1 MQRIMIVDD
10 HEIVR
15 IGLRTLIGRRDD
27 FSVVA
32 EAGSAEEAIR
42 ISKKMH
48 PDIVLMDIRLPGRNG
63 IYATKAILNENSDT
77 KVIILTSYASDEIV
91 FEALRAGASGFLLKQ
106 IDADEIL
113 KALDMVSQ
121 GDSMLDPA
129 ISNLIMNR
137 LRETSKRQIAQ
148 AFDTVSHQELK
159 ILNLISR
166 GKTNKEIAKEVH
178 LSEKTVRNY
187 VSSLLNKLNLHTRA
201 EAAAYAVK
209 NSIDT
214 MIIEDDFT
222 FNN

>member
-1 MQRIMIVDD
+1 MLKIMIVDD

-15 IGLRTLIGRRDD
+15 IGLRTLIEQRED
-27 FSVVA
+27 FSVIA
-32 EAGSAEEAIR
+32 EAASAEDAIR
-42 ISKKMH
+42 IAKRKR
-48 PDIVLMDIRLPGRNG
+48 PDIVMMDIRLPARNG
-63 IYATKAILNENSDT
+63 IYATKAILNNDPEA
-77 KVIILTSYASDEIV
+77 KVIILTAYATDEIV

-106 IDADEIL
+106 IESKEIL

-129 ISNLIMNR
+129 ISSLIMNR

-159 ILNLISR
+159 ILNLISK
-166 GKTNKEIAKEVH
+166 GMTNKQIAREIH

-187 VSSLLNKLNLHTRA
+187 VSSLLNKLDLHTRA

-214 MIIEDDFT
+214 MIMDDEIKLDL
-222 FNN
+222 